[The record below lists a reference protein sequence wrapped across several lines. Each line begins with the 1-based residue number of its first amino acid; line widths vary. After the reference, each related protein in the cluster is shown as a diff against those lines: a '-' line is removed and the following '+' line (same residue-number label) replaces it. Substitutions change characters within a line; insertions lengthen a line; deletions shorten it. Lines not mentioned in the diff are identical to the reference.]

1 MLRSCVQRPFADWP
15 KIHKRLEER
24 GRSTVILF
32 VSAIVHLE
40 HPLIAADDL
49 KALHR
54 EYVLTP
60 WVAQGNLD
68 VPVIVRGEGVYM
80 YDADGK
86 RYGDLSSGLVAVNLG
101 HGHRTVLDAMHAQ
114 IDRLCFSPTNWFQ
127 DGRATLSEALIKI
140 SPWGDEG
147 GRAFYSTSGAQGNE
161 DAIKFARMLTGRH
174 KVLTAYRSFHGS
186 SPGAASLTGEN
197 RRWFN
202 EPESMPGVVRFW
214 APFPYRSPF
223 NTTNPAEETQ
233 RALDHLRLTIAAEN
247 PDTIAALLIE
257 PVVGSN
263 GVIVPPDGYLAGLRA
278 LCDEFGIVLIFD
290 EVMTAFGRVG
300 APFASIRFGVTPDMI
315 TFAKGVT
322 SAYAPLGGLLMREKL
337 AKQFDDRPLGAG
349 HTYSGHP
356 LNMAAGIGALRAYH
370 EGGYFERGKT
380 IEGWLRTKLGKLKD
394 KHPLIGD
401 ARGIGAFFCLEF
413 VSDQAKRT
421 PLIPWQGKSQGV
433 MPALFGALRKA
444 GVYAFGRYNILHIA
458 PPLIVEESELDEML
472 AGVDTAVT
480 ALEDAYATSLR

>member
-1 MLRSCVQRPFADWP
+1 V
-15 KIHKRLEER
+15 
-24 GRSTVILF
+24 
-32 VSAIVHLE
+32 
-40 HPLIAADDL
+40 IAADDL

-80 YDADGK
+80 YDADGNK
-86 RYGDLSSGLVAVNLG
+86 YADLSSGLVSVNLG
-101 HGHRTVLDAMHAQ
+101 HGHRTVLDEMHAQ

-127 DGRATLSEALIKI
+127 DGRAKLSEMLSRIA
-140 SPWGDEG
+140 PWGAEG
-147 GRAFYSTSGAQGNE
+147 ARSFYSTSGAQGNE

-202 EPESMPGVVRFW
+202 EPEAMPGVVRFW

-223 NTTNPAEETQ
+223 NTDDPAVETQ
-233 RALDHLRLTIAAEN
+233 RALDHLRLIIAAEN

-278 LCDEFGIVLIFD
+278 ICDEFGIVLIFD
-290 EVMTAFGRVG
+290 EVMTGFGRVG

-322 SAYAPLGGLLMREKL
+322 SAYAPLGGLMMRENL
-337 AKQFDDRPLGAG
+337 AKVFDTRPLGAG

-356 LNMAAGIGALRAYH
+356 LNMAAGIGALRAYT
-370 EGGYFERGKT
+370 EGGYLERGKT
-380 IEGWLRTKLGKLKD
+380 IEGWLKKKLGKLKD
-394 KHPLIGD
+394 KHHLIGD
-401 ARGIGAFFCLEF
+401 VRGIGAFFAIEF
-413 VSDQAKRT
+413 VSDRNART
-421 PLIPWQGKSQGV
+421 PLIAWQGKTQGV
-433 MPALFGALRKA
+433 MPTLFAAMRKA
-444 GVYAFGRYNILHIA
+444 GIYAFGRYNILHIA
-458 PPLIVEESELDEML
+458 PPLVIEESELDEAF
-472 AGVDTAVT
+472 AGLDGAIA
-480 ALEDAYATSLR
+480 ALEDAYAAAVK